1 MQHNNEWKPVNVSAG
16 EHSLAA
22 LVRDADT
29 TLPPIVFLHGITAS
43 VSLWPAILDRH
54 FTNRRCVSISL
65 PGHAP
70 SRVPADFCGE
80 QVTAKLFSGT
90 VAAATRRLF
99 PNERVHVVGW
109 STGGFAALMTA
120 AHHVDRVASVTSICG
135 FVRGQWGD
143 LLGLMQR
150 LAGHRLGRRAFRWNL
165 RQLSRQKW
173 LLDTILKR
181 LAARPIEHDD
191 LTNRALAT
199 MHEAVR
205 QHDPSA
211 LQHLFE
217 AIRSID
223 ATSELKAVRAPVC
236 VIGGTRDP
244 VIRLSETQYIADT
257 LPTGSLYLL
266 EDAGHM
272 FFAEDRGTVM
282 QLIDQTCR
290 RGDETRH
297 EAGSF
302 RVR

>member
-1 MQHNNEWKPVNVSAG
+1 MQHNSEWKPIQVSAG
-16 EHSLAA
+16 EHSLAT
-22 LVRDADT
+22 LVRDADSR
-29 TLPPIVFLHGITAS
+29 LPPIVFLHGITAS

-54 FTNRRCVSISL
+54 FTDRRCASISL

-70 SRVPADFCGE
+70 SRVPADFCSAH
-80 QVTAKLFSGT
+80 VSAKLFSGT
-90 VAAATRRLF
+90 VAAATRELF

-120 AHHVDRVASVTSICG
+120 AHHADHVASVTSICG

-150 LAGHRLGRRAFRWNL
+150 LAGYRLGRRAFRWNL
-165 RQLSRQKW
+165 RLLRRQKW
-173 LLDTILKR
+173 LLDTILQR
-181 LAARPIEHDD
+181 LAARPLERDD
-191 LTNRALAT
+191 LTTRALAT
-199 MHEAVR
+199 MHEAVQ
-205 QHDPSA
+205 QHDPST
-211 LQHLFE
+211 LQHLFA

-223 ATSELKAVRAPVC
+223 AAADLQTVRVPVC

-244 VIRLSETQYIADT
+244 VIQLSETQYIADT

-282 QLIDQTCR
+282 QLIEQTCQ
-290 RGDETRH
+290 RGDER
-297 EAGSF
+297 
-302 RVR
+302 